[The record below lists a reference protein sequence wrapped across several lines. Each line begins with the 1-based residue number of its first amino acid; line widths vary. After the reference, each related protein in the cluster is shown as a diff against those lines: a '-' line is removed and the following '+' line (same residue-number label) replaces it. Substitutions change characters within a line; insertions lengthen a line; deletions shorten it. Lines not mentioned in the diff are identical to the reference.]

1 MPPLR
6 VLSFESRRAREMCEL
21 LRRQGW
27 EPTIVP
33 VFAEVPQEDPV
44 EALAFGRDLVSGEY
58 DQVIFLT
65 GVGVRHLWKTLV
77 AVQPEADVRAAL
89 RDVVT
94 VPRGPKPAAALRE
107 IGVAPSL
114 LVREPAT
121 WREILAVLQDEP
133 KRRTAVIEYGRR
145 DQRLLSGLEAMGV
158 PYQSVAVYQY
168 GFPEDFGHVRQALE
182 GLAERRFEVVLF
194 TASIQY
200 LYLVAAAEK
209 LGMDEEWKKGLRQ
222 MVVASIGPTMTE
234 TLEADQISVNF
245 QPSSSKMGILVY
257 ELEKLLSAGA

>member
-1 MPPLR
+1 MAALR

-27 EPTIVP
+27 EPTVVP
-33 VFAEVPQEDPV
+33 VFAEVPQDDPA
-44 EALAFGRDLVSGEY
+44 EALGFGRDLLSGAYE
-58 DQVIFLT
+58 QAIFLT

-77 AVQPEADVRAAL
+77 AVELEGDLLAAL
-89 RDVVT
+89 RGVVT

-121 WREILAVLQDEP
+121 WREILAVLRNEP

-145 DQRLLSGLEAMGV
+145 DQRLLSGLEELGV
-158 PYQSVAVYQY
+158 PYQSVAVYHY
-168 GFPEDFGHVRQALE
+168 GFPEDFGHVREALE
-182 GLAERRFEVVLF
+182 ALAEGRFDVALF

-200 LYLVAAAEK
+200 LYLAAAAEK
-209 LGMDEEWKKGLRQ
+209 LGIGEEWKKGLRQ

-234 TLEADQISVNF
+234 TLEADQIPVSF